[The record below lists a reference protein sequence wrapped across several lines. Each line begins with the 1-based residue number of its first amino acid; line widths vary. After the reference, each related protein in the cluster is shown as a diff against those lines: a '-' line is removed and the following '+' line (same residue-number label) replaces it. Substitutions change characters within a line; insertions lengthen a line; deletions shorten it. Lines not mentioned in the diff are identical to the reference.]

1 MKVVVKEVKS
11 NADTRRFVD
20 LPFLVYKGDA
30 NWIAPM
36 RSSMFRALNQRRN
49 PLHKEASIVHF
60 LALNQ
65 QGQCVGRTA
74 GVIHPPYVDK
84 FAPRAFFGF
93 FEAIDDADVARSLL
107 ATVEHWAADRG
118 MKTLAGPY
126 SYISSQDVGMLVH
139 GFEQPPALLQPYN
152 PPYYPK
158 LLDTC
163 GYKPAFEMHCFTADR
178 KHHSHLVAQ
187 MVARGDAVL
196 RSNHLNVRSADPAQ
210 YDKELELL
218 RRLYNRSFAHHPE
231 SVALGREVFEYQAD
245 ELRTIIDPALVRI
258 IEQSGEPIG
267 FVVLIPNLN
276 EVLAHYHGRLTIG
289 LVLRWRSLLK
299 SIKSVVPLM
308 VGVVPEFV
316 GKGVGRL
323 ISAEIARSMASGRYD
338 TLHTTWVHQDNGM
351 SRGLF
356 SRIAPFPSKQ
366 HVVFE
371 RAV

>member
-1 MKVVVKEVKS
+1 MKEVNS

-20 LPFLVYKGDA
+20 LPYLVYKRDA

-36 RSSMFRALNQRRN
+36 RSSMFRAVNTRRN

-60 LALNQ
+60 VALNP
-65 QGQCVGRTA
+65 QGQCIGRIA
-74 GVIHPPYVDK
+74 GVIHPAYVDK

-93 FEAIDDADVARSLL
+93 FETVDDADVARGLL
-107 ATVEHWAADRG
+107 ATVEHWAAERG
-118 MKTLAGPY
+118 MKMLAGPY
-126 SYISSQDVGMLVH
+126 SYISSQDVGMLTH

-158 LLDTC
+158 LLETC
-163 GYKPAFEMHCFTADR
+163 GYKPAFEMQSFTVDR
-178 KHHSHLVAQ
+178 KHHGHLVGQ
-187 MVARGDAVL
+187 LVARGDAVL
-196 RSNHLNVRSADPAQ
+196 RSNNLNVRSADPGK
-210 YDKELELL
+210 YDQELELL
-218 RRLYNRSFAHHPE
+218 RRLYNRSFAYHPE

-258 IEQSGEPIG
+258 IEQSCEPIG

-276 EVLAHYHGRLTIG
+276 EVLAPYRGRLTVG

-299 SIKSVVPLM
+299 SIKSVVSLM

-323 ISAEIARSMASGRYD
+323 ISAEVARSLASGRYD
-338 TLHTTWVHQDNGM
+338 TMHTTWVHQDNGM
-351 SRGLF
+351 SRALVN
-356 SRIAPFPSKQ
+356 RVAPVPTKQ

-371 RAV
+371 RAI